1 MKRPFLQH
9 NDMEQKSEVLGI
21 ITARGGSKSIPQKS
35 IVSCAGKPLMYYTIE
50 TAKRATAITRLII
63 STDDED
69 MAAYARSQGVEVPFM
84 RPAELAEDTTPD
96 LPVFEHV
103 LAELRTREAYVPDV
117 VVHLRPTTPLKKA
130 SDIDAGI
137 ALLLAHP
144 EAQSVRSIC
153 EPLHTPFK
161 MYNMREDGFL
171 EPLLSKVFP
180 EVFEKYPE
188 AYNMPRQLL
197 PKVWRHSGYVDVVRA
212 AVISE
217 LHSMSGTKIFPLQ
230 FEKWRDVDIDSPYEL
245 FMAGNIIENLRKEGK
260 ESWD

>member
-1 MKRPFLQH
+1 
-9 NDMEQKSEVLGI
+9 MENKQEVLGI
-21 ITARGGSKSIPQKS
+21 IVARGGSKSIYKKS
-35 IVSCAGKPLMYYTIE
+35 IASCADKPLMYYTIE
-50 TAKRATAITRLII
+50 AAKRAKSITRLII
-63 STDDED
+63 STDDEEIAD
-69 MAAYARSQGVEVPFM
+69 YAKSQGVEVPFM
-84 RPAELAEDTTPD
+84 RPKELAEDLTPD
-96 LPVFEHV
+96 LPVFEYI
-103 LAELRTREAYVPDV
+103 LAELKSRENYVPDA

-130 SDIDAGI
+130 ADIDTGVEF
-137 ALLLAHP
+137 LFAHP
-144 EAQSVRSIC
+144 EAQSIRSVC

-197 PKVWRHSGYVDVVRA
+197 PKVWRHSGYVDVIRPE
-212 AVISE
+212 VISE
-217 LHSMSGTKIFPLQ
+217 LHSMSGSKIFPLQ

-245 FMAGNIIENLRKEGK
+245 SMAENIIENLRKEGK